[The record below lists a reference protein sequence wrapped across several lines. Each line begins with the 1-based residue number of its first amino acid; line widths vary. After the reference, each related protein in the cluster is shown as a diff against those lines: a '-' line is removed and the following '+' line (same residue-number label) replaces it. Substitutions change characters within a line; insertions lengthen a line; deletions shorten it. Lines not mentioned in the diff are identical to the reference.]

1 MKKLFTLIVLLVS
14 LVVSS
19 CMYDD
24 TGIWDRINDH
34 EQRIVALEELCREMN
49 TNISALQALIEAS
62 QNGDY
67 ITNVSP
73 ITKDGQIIGYTISFA
88 NGEPITIYNGV
99 DGKDGLNGESAPVIG
114 VRQDTDG
121 IYYWTIDGEWLTDE
135 SGNKVKAEGTDGKDG
150 QDGEDGQDGKD
161 GVDGEDGRDG
171 QDGEDGRD
179 GVDGEDGRDGQDGQD
194 GRDGVDGED
203 GEDGRDG
210 QDGVTPRLKIE
221 DDYWYVSYD
230 NGQTWYLLD
239 RATGDDGDSL
249 FVSVSQDEENVYF
262 ILADGTEIVIPK
274 YSGSDEPA
282 SENNKIY
289 YTTTDG
295 KKIFPY
301 NGAIDAVLVSNTYEG
316 GQGVMVF
323 DDDITSIRN
332 AFNAEYTLESVV
344 IPASVTEIG
353 YLAFYNCT
361 SLSTVYCKATTPP
374 ATYVY
379 NNQTWMPFDG
389 NAAFR
394 RIYVPEASV
403 NSYRN
408 DSDWSRYASAIKAE
422 GDDSESVV
430 TEIYY
435 TTTDGK
441 PLSLDYSKFDISV
454 SGNVYD
460 SYRDMFVLSFDGELS
475 SIPASAFTRKS
486 TLETIIMPEGV
497 TTIETNAFY
506 NCSNLYN
513 ITIPDSVTTIGKNA
527 FSGCEN
533 LTSVDITDLAAWC
546 NIDFGSIVF
555 SNYGYIFLNYEVID
569 ELVIPDEVTEIKP
582 YAFGNCIIDSVT
594 IPDSVTTVG
603 DYAFNGCDY
612 LESINFGN
620 GVKSIGKSAF
630 GGCESL
636 TEITIPDSVT
646 TVGNS
651 AFYYCDYLES
661 INFGNGVKS
670 IGEDAFAYCESLTE
684 ITIPDSVTTIGEE
697 AFYKCENLE
706 SVVIG
711 NGVKSIGKGAFNSYS
726 NVERVYITDLTAWC
740 NIDFAYNANPIDYG
754 SLYLNGELLT
764 DVVVPEGIT
773 ELKPYVFESCHSIMS
788 VTIPD
793 SVTTIGER
801 AFYCCRNLTSVDVG
815 NGVKSIGESA
825 FDGCE
830 SLTEI
835 SIPASVTT
843 IENGAFDDYIVRVYI
858 TDLAAWCN
866 IDFGGPYANPLCG
879 YSYSDKA
886 DLYLDGE
893 LVTEVTI
900 PSSIV
905 EIKPY
910 TFIDCKSLTS
920 VKLHSAVTSIGSNAF
935 AECENLSTINIP
947 ASITSIGK
955 SAFGGCKSLS
965 SVYIA
970 NITSWCNIDFE
981 DASANPLCY
990 SACMYIDDKAV
1001 TEVSIPSTIT
1011 EIKPYTFYG
1020 CNSLTSV
1027 TIGNSVTTIGD
1038 CAFSGC
1044 SNITSVTLR
1053 EGITSV
1059 GASAFY
1065 KTGITEIT
1073 VPASV
1078 AYIDI
1083 YAFAS
1088 GHLKTAKLLSK
1099 TPCQL
1104 GSKTVGGGIFVPQTF
1119 NGQFGSAS
1127 IYVPA
1132 ESLYEYKADWASWAD
1147 RIFPFE

>member
-24 TGIWDRINDH
+24 TGIWDKINDH
-34 EQRIVALEELCREMN
+34 EQRIVTLEELCREMN

-67 ITNVSP
+67 ITNVAP

-88 NGEPITIYNGV
+88 KSEPITIYNGV

-114 VRQDTDG
+114 VRQDADG

-135 SGNKVKAEGTDGKDG
+135 NGDKVKAEGTDGKDG
-150 QDGEDGQDGKD
+150 EDGQDGED
-161 GVDGEDGRDG
+161 GVDGEDGRDGQDG

-179 GVDGEDGRDGQDGQD
+179 GVDGEDGKDGQDGKDGEDGKDGQD
-194 GRDGVDGED
+194 GKDGVDGED

-230 NGQTWYLLD
+230 DGQTWYLLD

-274 YSGSDEPA
+274 YNGSDEPA

-295 KKIFPY
+295 KKVFPY
-301 NGAIDAVLVSNTYEG
+301 GGTIDAVLVSNTYEG

-332 AFNAEYTLESVV
+332 AFYDESTLESVV

-379 NNQTWMPFDG
+379 NNQTWTPFDG

-435 TTTDGK
+435 TTTNGK

-475 SIPASAFTRKS
+475 SIPASAFNGKS
-486 TLETIIMPEGV
+486 TLETIIIPEGV

-513 ITIPDSVTTIGKNA
+513 ITIPDSVTTIGEK
-527 FSGCEN
+527 
-533 LTSVDITDLAAWC
+533 
-546 NIDFGSIVF
+546 
-555 SNYGYIFLNYEVID
+555 
-569 ELVIPDEVTEIKP
+569 
-582 YAFGNCIIDSVT
+582 
-594 IPDSVTTVG
+594 
-603 DYAFNGCDY
+603 
-612 LESINFGN
+612 
-620 GVKSIGKSAF
+620 
-630 GGCESL
+630 
-636 TEITIPDSVT
+636 
-646 TVGNS
+646 
-651 AFYYCDYLES
+651 AFYE
-661 INFGNGVKS
+661 
-670 IGEDAFAYCESLTE
+670 
-684 ITIPDSVTTIGEE
+684 
-697 AFYKCENLE
+697 CENLE

-711 NGVKSIGKGAFNSYS
+711 KGVKSIGKDAFGSCS
-726 NVERVYITDLTAWC
+726 NVEKVYITDLTAWC
-740 NIDFAYNANPIDYG
+740 NIDFADDDANPIYSG

-764 DVVVPEGIT
+764 DVVVTEGIT
-773 ELKPYVFESCHSIMS
+773 ELKPYVFRECYSIMS

-793 SVTTIGER
+793 SVTTIGES
-801 AFYCCRNLTSVDVG
+801 AFYQCRNLTSVDVG
-815 NGVKSIGESA
+815 NGVKSIGHWA
-825 FDGCE
+825 FVGCD

-843 IENGAFDDYIVRVYI
+843 IEGSAFDHYIVRVYI

-866 IDFGGPYANPLCG
+866 IDFGGPSANPLWG

-910 TFIDCKSLTS
+910 TFIDCQSLTS

-935 AECENLSTINIP
+935 EGCNNLSTINIP

-955 SAFGGCKSLS
+955 YAFAECESLS

-981 DASANPLCY
+981 NASANPVCY

-1001 TEVSIPSTIT
+1001 TEVSIPSTFT

-1038 CAFSGC
+1038 CAFCDC
-1044 SNITSVTLR
+1044 SNLTSVTLR

-1059 GASAFY
+1059 GASAFSD
-1065 KTGITEIT
+1065 TGITEIT

-1078 AYIDI
+1078 AYIDV

-1132 ESLYEYKADWASWAD
+1132 ESVDEYKADWANWAD

>member
-179 GVDGEDGRDGQDGQD
+179 GVDGEDGRDGQDGED

-203 GEDGRDG
+203 GEDGRNG

-301 NGAIDAVLVSNTYEG
+301 NGAIDAVLVSNIYEG

-344 IPASVTEIG
+344 IPASVKEIG
-353 YLAFYNCT
+353 YQAFYNCT
-361 SLSTVYCKATTPP
+361 SLSTVYCKATLPP
-374 ATYVY
+374 DAYFY
-379 NNQTWMPFDG
+379 NNNNLTWTPFDG
-389 NAAFR
+389 NAALR

-422 GDDSESVV
+422 GNDSESVV

-435 TTTDGK
+435 TTTNGK
-441 PLSLDYSKFDISV
+441 PLSLDYSKFDVSV

-475 SIPASAFTRKS
+475 SIPASAFTGKS
-486 TLETIIMPEGV
+486 TLETIIIPEGV
-497 TTIETNAFY
+497 TTIETDAFY

-513 ITIPDSVTTIGKNA
+513 ITIPDSVTTIGDGA
-527 FSGCEN
+527 FEYCESLTEISIPDSVTTIGEDAFWGCN
-533 LTSVDITDLAAWC
+533 DLTYVYITDLAAWC
-546 NIDFGSIVF
+546 NIDFGSRVF
-555 SNYGYIFLNYEVID
+555 RYNGYIILNYEFIN

-594 IPDSVTTVG
+594 IPDSVTAIG
-603 DYAFNGCDY
+603 NSAFNGCEY
-612 LESINFGN
+612 LMSINFGN
-620 GVKSIGKSAF
+620 GVKSIG
-630 GGCESL
+630 
-636 TEITIPDSVT
+636 
-646 TVGNS
+646 NY
-651 AFYYCDYLES
+651 AFY
-661 INFGNGVKS
+661 G
-670 IGEDAFAYCESLTE
+670 CESLTE
-684 ITIPDSVTTIGEE
+684 ITIPDSVTTIGED
-697 AFYKCENLE
+697 AFCKCENLE

-711 NGVKSIGKGAFNSYS
+711 NGVKSIGKDAFDSCL

-740 NIDFAYNANPIDYG
+740 NIDFADDANPIYYG

-773 ELKPYVFESCHSIMS
+773 ELKPYVFESCYSIMS

-793 SVTTIGER
+793 SVTTIGAR
-801 AFYCCRNLTSVDVG
+801 AFRDCRNLTSVDVG
-815 NGVKSIGESA
+815 NGIKSIGNDA
-825 FDGCE
+825 FGYCE

-835 SIPASVTT
+835 TIPDSVTT
-843 IENGAFDDYIVRVYI
+843 IGESAFSGCKNLTSVYI

-866 IDFGGPYANPLCG
+866 IDFDTINANPLYG
-879 YSYSDKA
+879 ISYYDKA
-886 DLYLDGE
+886 YLYLDGE

-910 TFIDCKSLTS
+910 TFTNCGSLTS

-935 AECENLSTINIP
+935 GDCENLSTINIP

-955 SAFGGCKSLS
+955 YAFQYCSSLS

-970 NITSWCNIDFE
+970 NITAWCNIDFE
-981 DASANPLCY
+981 GASANPLCY

-1027 TIGNSVTTIGD
+1027 TIGNSVTTIETK
-1038 CAFSGC
+1038 AFFGC
-1044 SNITSVTLR
+1044 SNLTSVTLR

-1059 GASAFY
+1059 GAHAFY
-1065 KTGITEIT
+1065 ETGITEVT

-1132 ESLYEYKADWASWAD
+1132 ESLYEYKADWANWAD